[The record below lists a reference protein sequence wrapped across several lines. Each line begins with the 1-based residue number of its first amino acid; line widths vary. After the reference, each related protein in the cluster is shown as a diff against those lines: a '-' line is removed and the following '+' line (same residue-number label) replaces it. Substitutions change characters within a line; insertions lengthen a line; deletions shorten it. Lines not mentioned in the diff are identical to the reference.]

1 MYKNDEQV
9 FFMDQ
14 TLITI
19 QQVETKLQHS
29 LPNEYKEF
37 LSNFDLLSKEE
48 LGFPI
53 TLRDGYKMSNV
64 LRFFFEASTFLNQ
77 NDFRSFLEEYIE
89 PFELTSDYVE
99 PQYLYFIAECL
110 TGNIAMAIGG
120 QHEGKLYYVDNG
132 DFGIIYL
139 SSSIKDFMNTLYE
152 VDGFACDE
160 EDILKAVSAKD
171 LTQLKILLE
180 QKDGD
185 KIIQLDSWLDIK
197 LFDLAYEA
205 NDIQILTYLVGKG
218 FTGFNRLEHYK
229 SMIFG
234 AASSDQRSSD

>member
-1 MYKNDEQV
+1 
-9 FFMDQ
+9 MDQ
-14 TLITI
+14 ISIVI
-19 QQVETKLQHS
+19 QYIETKLQHS

-37 LSNFDLLSKEE
+37 LRNFDLLSKEE

-53 TLRDGYKMSNV
+53 TLRDGYRMSNV
-64 LRFFFEASTFLNQ
+64 LRFFFEANAFLNQ

-89 PFELTSDYVE
+89 TFELTPDYVE

-120 QHEGKLYYVDNG
+120 RHEGKLYYVDNG

-139 SSSIKDFMNTLYE
+139 ASSIKDFMNTLYE

-160 EDILKAVSAKD
+160 EDILKAVRAKD

-185 KIIQLDSWLDIK
+185 KIIQLYSWLDIK

-205 NDIQILTYLVGKG
+205 NDIQILNYLVGKG

-234 AASSDQRSSD
+234 AVSSDQSSSD

>member
-1 MYKNDEQV
+1 
-9 FFMDQ
+9 MDQ
-14 TLITI
+14 ISIAI
-19 QQVETKLQHS
+19 QYIETKLQHS

-37 LSNFDLLSKEE
+37 LSNFDLFKKEE

-64 LRFFFEASTFLNQ
+64 LRFFFNASTFLNQ

-185 KIIQLDSWLDIK
+185 KIIQLYSWLDIK

-234 AASSDQRSSD
+234 AASSDQSSSD